1 MWIVICFDNPKMS
14 LFNNGNG
21 LFLQI
26 IL

>member
-14 LFNNGNG
+14 LFNNGNES
-21 LFLQI
+21 FLQI